1 MIPQDTVNKIL
12 DTAQIVEVVSDFVSL
27 KRRGANYVACC
38 PFHNEKTPS
47 FSVSPTKGIYHCF
60 GCGKTG
66 SAVRFVME
74 HESMSYVEALKYLAK
89 KYGIEVREKEETPE
103 EIASRQRRES
113 LMLVLD
119 YTEKFFQESL
129 KTQEG
134 RSLGYAYFKS
144 RGLEDATIEKYGLGW
159 SPMKGTALCEKAVED
174 GYKPEYLVATGVCI
188 QRDDGSL
195 VDKFRERAMF
205 PIHTVSGRIIG
216 FGGRTLR
223 SDYKE
228 RNIGKYVNS
237 PQTEVYDKRTTLYGI
252 YFAKSEI
259 VRKDRCI
266 LVEGYLDVL
275 SMHQLGIT
283 NVVASSGTSLTVEQV
298 NLIRKFTENVTIM
311 YDGDAAGIH
320 AAERGIGLCLKGG
333 LNVRVVLIPDGDDPD
348 SFARKHTLEE
358 VKAFIEEHEQDFIS
372 YRTDQLI
379 GDAGNDPIRRA
390 NLVNEIAG
398 TLALIPDQV
407 KKAMYVQD
415 VSAKFNIDESLV
427 YSKIND
433 AVRTMREEE
442 KKEEMRRQRADAQD
456 GRMTGNIV
464 PGQGNTGP
472 GQDNAG
478 PASGDAVLPGAYDR
492 DNAVIDSG
500 MSRGNDGPDS
510 GMDRNIAPGA
520 RPLYEDPLLLPSEKE
535 LTGLILNHG
544 LSLLEFESD
553 SEYFDSQGCVTV
565 ADFIRDALEADGHE
579 FGNTI
584 LRKIYNEY
592 FDFYDSNP
600 DMTQDDIVRTMLNG
614 EDTRLADEVAS
625 MLSMKHELTVKGL
638 RNSMTATSSFL
649 VMTVPKAI
657 LVYKL
662 LRVKKKEIELAES
675 LQRLRREDG
684 DNIKEQFEI
693 LQQVQ
698 KVNMI
703 RKTISERLGRV
714 Q

>member
-12 DTAQIVEVVSDFVSL
+12 DTAQIVEVISDFVSL

-129 KTQEG
+129 RTQEG
-134 RSLGYAYFKS
+134 RNLGYAYFKS
-144 RGLEDATIEKYGLGW
+144 RGLEDSTIEKYGLGW

-188 QRDDGSL
+188 QKDDGTL

-259 VRKDRCI
+259 ARRDRCI

-358 VKAFIEEHEQDFIS
+358 VKSFIEENERDFIS

-379 GDAGNDPIRRA
+379 GDAGSDPVRRS

-407 KKAMYVQD
+407 KRAMYVQD
-415 VSAKFNIDESLV
+415 VSVKFNIDESLV
-427 YSKIND
+427 YSKINE
-433 AVRTMREEE
+433 AVRAMREEE
-442 KKEEMRRQRADAQD
+442 RKEEMRRQRALEAGSQASAEGGIGDGAQPAGGDGYNAGGDA
-456 GRMTGNIV
+456 
-464 PGQGNTGP
+464 
-472 GQDNAG
+472 GQDRGYNLSGNAG
-478 PASGDAVLPGAYDR
+478 GA
-492 DNAVIDSG
+492 
-500 MSRGNDGPDS
+500 
-510 GMDRNIAPGA
+510 AP
-520 RPLYEDPLLLPSEKE
+520 RPEPLYEDPLLLPSEKE

-544 LSLLEFESD
+544 MSELEFETD
-553 SEYFDSQGCVTV
+553 SEYYDPEGFVTV
-565 ADFIRDALEADGHE
+565 ADFIRDGLEVDGHQ
-579 FGNTI
+579 FSNSI
-584 LRKIYNEY
+584 MRKIYDEY
-592 FDFYDSNP
+592 FDLYDSSP
-600 DMTQDDIVRTMLNG
+600 DMTQEDIVRTILNG
-614 EDTRLADEVAS
+614 EETLVADESAS
-625 MLSMKHELTVKGL
+625 MLSMKHELTVSGL

-649 VMTVPKAI
+649 VLTVPKAI

-662 LRVKKKEIELAES
+662 QRVKKQELELAAA
-675 LQRLRREDG
+675 LQKLRKQGG
-684 DNIKEQFEI
+684 DNIREQFDI

-698 KVNMI
+698 KLNNI

>member
-89 KYGIEVREKEETPE
+89 KYGIEVREKEETAE

-119 YTEKFFQESL
+119 YTERFFQESL
-129 KTQEG
+129 RTQEG
-134 RSLGYAYFKS
+134 RNLGYAYFKS
-144 RGLEDATIEKYGLGW
+144 RGLEDSTIEKYGLGW

-188 QRDDGSL
+188 QKDDGTL

-237 PQTEVYDKRTTLYGI
+237 PQTEVYDKKTTLYGI

-259 VRKDRCI
+259 ARRDRCI

-298 NLIRKFTENVTIM
+298 SLIRKFTENVTIM

-348 SFARKHTLEE
+348 SFARKHTQEE
-358 VKAFIEEHEQDFIS
+358 VKSFIEENERDFIS

-379 GDAGNDPIRRA
+379 GDAGSDPVRRS

-407 KKAMYVQD
+407 KRAMYVQD
-415 VSAKFNIDESLV
+415 VSTKFSIDESLV
-427 YSKIND
+427 YAKIND
-433 AVRTMREEE
+433 AVRAMREEE
-442 KKEEMRRQRADAQD
+442 RKEEMRRQRALEAGSQASAEGGIEDGAQPAGGDGNNAGGDA
-456 GRMTGNIV
+456 
-464 PGQGNTGP
+464 
-472 GQDNAG
+472 GQDRDFNLSGNAG
-478 PASGDAVLPGAYDR
+478 GA
-492 DNAVIDSG
+492 
-500 MSRGNDGPDS
+500 
-510 GMDRNIAPGA
+510 APKPE
-520 RPLYEDPLLLPSEKE
+520 PLYEDPLLLPSEKE
-535 LTGLILNHG
+535 LAGLILNHG
-544 LSLLEFESD
+544 MSELEFETD
-553 SEYFDSQGCVTV
+553 SEYYDPEGFVTV
-565 ADFIRDALEADGHE
+565 ADFIRDALEVDGHQ
-579 FGNTI
+579 FSNSI
-584 LRKIYNEY
+584 MRKIYDEY
-592 FDFYDSNP
+592 FDLYDSSP
-600 DMTQDDIVRTMLNG
+600 DMTQEDIVRTILNG
-614 EDTRLADEVAS
+614 EDTRLADEAAS
-625 MLSMKHELTVKGL
+625 MLSMRHELTVKDL
-638 RNSMTATSSFL
+638 LNSMTATSSFL
-649 VMTVPKAI
+649 VRTVPKAI

-662 LRVKKKEIELAES
+662 LRVKKQELELAAA
-675 LQRLRREDG
+675 LQKLRRQGG
-684 DNIKEQFEI
+684 DNIKEQFGI

-698 KVNMI
+698 KVNMM
-703 RKTISERLGRV
+703 RKNISERLGRV

>member
-12 DTAQIVEVVSDFVSL
+12 DTAQIVEVISDFVSL

-119 YTEKFFQESL
+119 YTERFFQESL
-129 KTQEG
+129 RTQEG
-134 RSLGYAYFKS
+134 RNLGYAYFKS
-144 RGLEDATIEKYGLGW
+144 RGLEDSTIEKYGLGW
-159 SPMKGTALCEKAVED
+159 SPMKGTALCEKAIED

-188 QRDDGSL
+188 QKDDGTL

-259 VRKDRCI
+259 ARRDRCI

-358 VKAFIEEHEQDFIS
+358 VKSFIEENERDFIS

-379 GDAGNDPIRRA
+379 GDAGSDPVRRS

-407 KKAMYVQD
+407 KRAMYVQD
-415 VSAKFNIDESLV
+415 VSVKFNIDESLV
-427 YSKIND
+427 YSKINE
-433 AVRTMREEE
+433 AVRAMREEE
-442 KKEEMRRQRADAQD
+442 RKEEMRRQRALEAGSQASAEGGIGDGAQPAGGDGYNAGVDA
-456 GRMTGNIV
+456 
-464 PGQGNTGP
+464 
-472 GQDNAG
+472 GQDRGNNLSGNAG
-478 PASGDAVLPGAYDR
+478 GA
-492 DNAVIDSG
+492 
-500 MSRGNDGPDS
+500 
-510 GMDRNIAPGA
+510 AP
-520 RPLYEDPLLLPSEKE
+520 RPEPLYEDPLLLPSEKE

-544 LSLLEFESD
+544 MSELEFETD
-553 SEYFDSQGCVTV
+553 SEYYDPEGFVTV
-565 ADFIRDALEADGHE
+565 ADFIRDGLEVDGHQ
-579 FGNTI
+579 FSNSI
-584 LRKIYNEY
+584 MRKIYDEY
-592 FDFYDSNP
+592 FDLYDSSS
-600 DMTQDDIVRTMLNG
+600 DMTQEDIVRAILNG
-614 EDTRLADEVAS
+614 EDTRVADEAAS
-625 MLSMKHELTVKGL
+625 MLSMRHELTVSGL

-649 VMTVPKAI
+649 VLTVPKAI

-662 LRVKKKEIELAES
+662 QRVKKQELELAS
-675 LQRLRREDG
+675 ALQKLRKQGG
-684 DNIKEQFEI
+684 DNIREQFDI

-698 KVNMI
+698 KLNNI

>member
-119 YTEKFFQESL
+119 YTERFFQESL
-129 KTQEG
+129 RTQEG
-134 RSLGYAYFKS
+134 RNLGYAYFKS
-144 RGLEDATIEKYGLGW
+144 RGLEDSTIEKYGLGW
-159 SPMKGTALCEKAVED
+159 SPMKGTALCEKAIED

-188 QRDDGSL
+188 QKDDGTL

-259 VRKDRCI
+259 ARMDRCI

-298 NLIRKFTENVTIM
+298 SLIRKFTENVTIM

-358 VKAFIEEHEQDFIS
+358 VKSFIEENERDFIS

-379 GDAGNDPIRRA
+379 GDAGSDPVRRS

-407 KKAMYVQD
+407 KRAMYVQD
-415 VSAKFNIDESLV
+415 VSVKFNIDESLV
-427 YSKIND
+427 YSKINE
-433 AVRTMREEE
+433 AVRAMREEE
-442 KKEEMRRQRADAQD
+442 RKEEMRRQRALEAGSQASAEGGIEDGAQPAGGDGNNAGGDA
-456 GRMTGNIV
+456 
-464 PGQGNTGP
+464 
-472 GQDNAG
+472 GQDRDFNLSGNAG
-478 PASGDAVLPGAYDR
+478 GA
-492 DNAVIDSG
+492 
-500 MSRGNDGPDS
+500 
-510 GMDRNIAPGA
+510 APKPE
-520 RPLYEDPLLLPSEKE
+520 PLYEDPLLLPSEKE
-535 LTGLILNHG
+535 LAGLILNHG
-544 LSLLEFESD
+544 MSELEFETD
-553 SEYFDSQGCVTV
+553 SEYYDPEGFVTV
-565 ADFIRDALEADGHE
+565 ADFIRDALEVDGHQ
-579 FGNTI
+579 FSNSI
-584 LRKIYNEY
+584 MRKIYDEY
-592 FDFYDSNP
+592 FDLYDSSP
-600 DMTQDDIVRTMLNG
+600 DMTQEDIVRTILNG
-614 EDTRLADEVAS
+614 EDTRVADEAAS
-625 MLSMKHELTVKGL
+625 MLSMKHELTVSGL

-649 VMTVPKAI
+649 VLTVPKAI

-662 LRVKKKEIELAES
+662 QRVKKQELELAAA
-675 LQRLRREDG
+675 LQKLRKQGG
-684 DNIKEQFEI
+684 DNIREQFDI

-698 KVNMI
+698 KLNNI

>member
-12 DTAQIVEVVSDFVSL
+12 DTAQIVEVISDFVSL

-129 KTQEG
+129 RTQEG
-134 RSLGYAYFKS
+134 RNLGYAYFKS
-144 RGLEDATIEKYGLGW
+144 RGLEDSTIEKYGLGW

-188 QRDDGSL
+188 QKDDGTL

-259 VRKDRCI
+259 ARRDRCI

-358 VKAFIEEHEQDFIS
+358 VKSFIEENERDFIS

-379 GDAGNDPIRRA
+379 GDAGSDPVRRS

-407 KKAMYVQD
+407 KRAMYVQD
-415 VSAKFNIDESLV
+415 VSVKFNIDESLV
-427 YSKIND
+427 YSKINE
-433 AVRTMREEE
+433 AVRAMREEE
-442 KKEEMRRQRADAQD
+442 RKEEMRRQRALEAGSQASAEGGIEDGAQPAGGDGYNAGGDA
-456 GRMTGNIV
+456 
-464 PGQGNTGP
+464 
-472 GQDNAG
+472 GQDRGYNLSGNAG
-478 PASGDAVLPGAYDR
+478 GA
-492 DNAVIDSG
+492 
-500 MSRGNDGPDS
+500 
-510 GMDRNIAPGA
+510 AP
-520 RPLYEDPLLLPSEKE
+520 RPEPLYEDPLLLPSEKE

-544 LSLLEFESD
+544 MSELEFETD
-553 SEYFDSQGCVTV
+553 SEYYDPEGFVTV
-565 ADFIRDALEADGHE
+565 ADFIRDGLEVDGHQ
-579 FGNTI
+579 FSNSI
-584 LRKIYNEY
+584 MRKIYDEY
-592 FDFYDSNP
+592 FDLYDSSP
-600 DMTQDDIVRTMLNG
+600 DMTQEDIVRTILNG
-614 EDTRLADEVAS
+614 EDTLVADEAAS
-625 MLSMKHELTVKGL
+625 MLSMKHELTVSGL

-649 VMTVPKAI
+649 VLTVPKAI

-662 LRVKKKEIELAES
+662 QRVKKQELELAS
-675 LQRLRREDG
+675 ALQKLRKQGG
-684 DNIKEQFEI
+684 DNIREQFDI

-698 KVNMI
+698 KLNNI

>member
-119 YTEKFFQESL
+119 YTERFFQESL
-129 KTQEG
+129 RTQEG
-134 RSLGYAYFKS
+134 RNLGYAYFKS
-144 RGLEDATIEKYGLGW
+144 RGLEDSTIEKYGLGW
-159 SPMKGTALCEKAVED
+159 SPMKGTALCEKALED

-188 QRDDGSL
+188 QKDDGTL

-237 PQTEVYDKRTTLYGI
+237 PQTEVYDKKTTLYGI

-259 VRKDRCI
+259 ARRDRCI

-298 NLIRKFTENVTIM
+298 SLIRKFTENVTIM

-358 VKAFIEEHEQDFIS
+358 VKSFIEENERDFIS

-379 GDAGNDPIRRA
+379 GDAGSDPVRRS

-407 KKAMYVQD
+407 KRAMYVQD
-415 VSAKFNIDESLV
+415 VSTKFNIDESLV

-433 AVRTMREEE
+433 AVRAMREEE
-442 KKEEMRRQRADAQD
+442 RKEEMRRQRALEAGSQASAEGGIEDGAQPAGGDGNNAGWDA
-456 GRMTGNIV
+456 
-464 PGQGNTGP
+464 
-472 GQDNAG
+472 GQD
-478 PASGDAVLPGAYDR
+478 R
-492 DNAVIDSG
+492 DFNLS
-500 MSRGNDGPDS
+500 GNDG
-510 GMDRNIAPGA
+510 GAAPKPE
-520 RPLYEDPLLLPSEKE
+520 PLYEDPLLLPSEKE
-535 LTGLILNHG
+535 LAGLILNHG
-544 LSLLEFESD
+544 MSELEFETD
-553 SEYFDSQGCVTV
+553 SEYYDPEGFVTV
-565 ADFIRDALEADGHE
+565 ADFIRDALEVDGHQ
-579 FGNTI
+579 FSNSI
-584 LRKIYNEY
+584 MRKIYDEY
-592 FDFYDSNP
+592 FDLYDSSP
-600 DMTQDDIVRTMLNG
+600 DMTQEDIVRTILNG
-614 EDTRLADEVAS
+614 EDTRLADEAAS
-625 MLSMKHELTVKGL
+625 MLSMRHELTVKDL
-638 RNSMTATSSFL
+638 LNSMTATSSFL
-649 VMTVPKAI
+649 VRTVPKAI

-662 LRVKKKEIELAES
+662 LRVKKQELELAAA
-675 LQRLRREDG
+675 LQKLRRQGG
-684 DNIKEQFEI
+684 DNIKEQFGI

-698 KVNMI
+698 KVNMM
-703 RKTISERLGRV
+703 RKKISELLGRV

>member
-89 KYGIEVREKEETPE
+89 KYGIEVREKEETAE

-119 YTEKFFQESL
+119 YTERFFQESL
-129 KTQEG
+129 RTQEG
-134 RSLGYAYFKS
+134 RNLGYAYFKS
-144 RGLEDATIEKYGLGW
+144 RGLEDSPNEKYGLGW
-159 SPMKGTALCEKAVED
+159 SPMKGTALCEKALED

-188 QRDDGSL
+188 QKDDGTL

-259 VRKDRCI
+259 ARRDRCI

-298 NLIRKFTENVTIM
+298 SLIRKFTENVTIM

-358 VKAFIEEHEQDFIS
+358 VKSFIEENERDFIS

-379 GDAGNDPIRRA
+379 GDAGSDPVRRS

-407 KKAMYVQD
+407 KRAMYVQD
-415 VSAKFNIDESLV
+415 VSTKFNIDESLV

-433 AVRTMREEE
+433 AVRAMREEE
-442 KKEEMRRQRADAQD
+442 RKEEMRRQRALEAGSQASAEGGIEDGAQPAGGDGNNAGGDA
-456 GRMTGNIV
+456 
-464 PGQGNTGP
+464 
-472 GQDNAG
+472 GQDRDFNLSGNAG
-478 PASGDAVLPGAYDR
+478 GA
-492 DNAVIDSG
+492 
-500 MSRGNDGPDS
+500 
-510 GMDRNIAPGA
+510 APKPE
-520 RPLYEDPLLLPSEKE
+520 PLYEDPLLLPSEKE
-535 LTGLILNHG
+535 LAGLILNHG
-544 LSLLEFESD
+544 MSELEFETD
-553 SEYFDSQGCVTV
+553 SEYYDPEGFVTV
-565 ADFIRDALEADGHE
+565 ADFIRDALEVDGHQ
-579 FGNTI
+579 FSNSI
-584 LRKIYNEY
+584 MRKIYDEY
-592 FDFYDSNP
+592 FDLYDSSP
-600 DMTQDDIVRTMLNG
+600 DMTQEDIVRTILNG
-614 EDTRLADEVAS
+614 EDTRLADEAAS
-625 MLSMKHELTVKGL
+625 MLSMRHELTVKDL
-638 RNSMTATSSFL
+638 LNSMTATSSFL
-649 VMTVPKAI
+649 VRTVPKAI

-662 LRVKKKEIELAES
+662 LRVKKQELELAAA
-675 LQRLRREDG
+675 LQKLRRQGG
-684 DNIKEQFEI
+684 DNIREQFGI

-698 KVNMI
+698 KVNMM
-703 RKTISERLGRV
+703 RKKISELLGRV

>member
-89 KYGIEVREKEETPE
+89 KYGIEVREKEETAE

-119 YTEKFFQESL
+119 YTERFFQESL
-129 KTQEG
+129 RTQEG
-134 RSLGYAYFKS
+134 RNLGYAYFKS
-144 RGLEDATIEKYGLGW
+144 RGLEDSTIEKYGLGW

-188 QRDDGSL
+188 QKDDGTL

-237 PQTEVYDKRTTLYGI
+237 PQTEVYDKKTTLYGI

-259 VRKDRCI
+259 ARRDRCI

-298 NLIRKFTENVTIM
+298 SLIRKFTENVTIM

-358 VKAFIEEHEQDFIS
+358 VKSFIEENERDFIS

-379 GDAGNDPIRRA
+379 GDAGSDPVRRS

-407 KKAMYVQD
+407 KRAMYVQD
-415 VSAKFNIDESLV
+415 VSTKFNIDESLV

-433 AVRTMREEE
+433 AVRAMREEE
-442 KKEEMRRQRADAQD
+442 RKEEMRRQRALEAGSQASAEGGIEDGEKPAGGDGNNAGGDA
-456 GRMTGNIV
+456 
-464 PGQGNTGP
+464 
-472 GQDNAG
+472 GQDRDFNLPGNAG
-478 PASGDAVLPGAYDR
+478 GA
-492 DNAVIDSG
+492 
-500 MSRGNDGPDS
+500 
-510 GMDRNIAPGA
+510 APKPE
-520 RPLYEDPLLLPSEKE
+520 PLYEDPLLLPSEKE
-535 LTGLILNHG
+535 LAGLILNHG
-544 LSLLEFESD
+544 MSELEFETD
-553 SEYFDSQGCVTV
+553 SEYYDPEGFVTV
-565 ADFIRDALEADGHE
+565 ADFIRDALEVDGHQ
-579 FGNTI
+579 FSNSI
-584 LRKIYNEY
+584 MRKIYDEY
-592 FDFYDSNP
+592 FDLYDSSP
-600 DMTQDDIVRTMLNG
+600 DMTQEDIVRTILNG
-614 EDTRLADEVAS
+614 EDTRLADEAAS
-625 MLSMKHELTVKGL
+625 MLSMRHELTVKDL
-638 RNSMTATSSFL
+638 LNSMTATSSFL
-649 VMTVPKAI
+649 VRTVPKAI

-662 LRVKKKEIELAES
+662 LRVKKQELELAAA
-675 LQRLRREDG
+675 LQKLRRQGG
-684 DNIKEQFEI
+684 DNIKEQFGI

-698 KVNMI
+698 KVNMM
-703 RKTISERLGRV
+703 RKNISERLGRV

>member
-12 DTAQIVEVVSDFVSL
+12 DTAQIVEVISDFVSL

-119 YTEKFFQESL
+119 YTERFFQESL
-129 KTQEG
+129 RTQEG
-134 RSLGYAYFKS
+134 RNLGYAYFKS
-144 RGLEDATIEKYGLGW
+144 RGLEDSTIEKYGLGW
-159 SPMKGTALCEKAVED
+159 SPMKGTALCEKAIED

-188 QRDDGSL
+188 QKDDGTL

-259 VRKDRCI
+259 ARRDRCI

-358 VKAFIEEHEQDFIS
+358 VKSFIEENERDFIS

-379 GDAGNDPIRRA
+379 GDAGSDPVRRS

-407 KKAMYVQD
+407 KRAMYVQD
-415 VSAKFNIDESLV
+415 VSVKFNIDESLV
-427 YSKIND
+427 YSKINE
-433 AVRTMREEE
+433 AVRAMREEE
-442 KKEEMRRQRADAQD
+442 RKEEMRRQRALEAGSQASAEGGIGDGLQPTGGDGYNAGGDA
-456 GRMTGNIV
+456 
-464 PGQGNTGP
+464 
-472 GQDNAG
+472 GQDRGSNLSGNAG
-478 PASGDAVLPGAYDR
+478 GA
-492 DNAVIDSG
+492 
-500 MSRGNDGPDS
+500 
-510 GMDRNIAPGA
+510 AP
-520 RPLYEDPLLLPSEKE
+520 RPEPLYEDPLLLPSEKE

-544 LSLLEFESD
+544 MSELEFETD
-553 SEYFDSQGCVTV
+553 SEYYDPEGFVTV
-565 ADFIRDALEADGHE
+565 ADFIRDGLEVDGHQ
-579 FGNTI
+579 FSNSI
-584 LRKIYNEY
+584 MRKIYDEY
-592 FDFYDSNP
+592 FDLYDSSP
-600 DMTQDDIVRTMLNG
+600 DMTQEDIVRTILNG
-614 EDTRLADEVAS
+614 EDTLVADEAAS
-625 MLSMKHELTVKGL
+625 MLSMKHELTVSGL

-649 VMTVPKAI
+649 VLTVPKAI

-662 LRVKKKEIELAES
+662 QRVKKQELELAS
-675 LQRLRREDG
+675 ALQKLRKQGG
-684 DNIKEQFEI
+684 DNIREQFDI

-698 KVNMI
+698 KLNNI
-703 RKTISERLGRV
+703 RKNISERLGRV

>member
-113 LMLVLD
+113 LMLVLE
-119 YTEKFFQESL
+119 YTGKFFQESL

-134 RSLGYAYFKS
+134 RSLGYAYFKN

-415 VSAKFNIDESLV
+415 VSAKFSIDESLV

-456 GRMTGNIV
+456 GRMTGNNV
-464 PGQGNTGP
+464 PVQGDTGP
-472 GQDNAG
+472 GQDSTA
-478 PASGDAVLPGAYDR
+478 AVSGNAVLPGAYDR

-500 MSRGNDGPDS
+500 MNRGNAGPDS
-510 GMDRNIAPGA
+510 GIGRNIAPDA
-520 RPLYEDPLLLPSEKE
+520 KPLYEDPLLLPSEKE

-565 ADFIRDALEADGHE
+565 ADFIRDALEADSHE

-592 FDFYDSNP
+592 FDLYDSNP
-600 DMTQDDIVRTMLNG
+600 DLTQDDIVRTMLNG
-614 EDTRLADEVAS
+614 EDARLADEVAS

-662 LRVKKKEIELAES
+662 LRVKKKELELAEV
-675 LQRLRREDG
+675 LQRLRREGG

>member
-89 KYGIEVREKEETPE
+89 KYGIEVREKEETAE

-119 YTEKFFQESL
+119 YTERFFQESL
-129 KTQEG
+129 RTQEG
-134 RSLGYAYFKS
+134 RNLGYAYFKS
-144 RGLEDATIEKYGLGW
+144 RGLEDSTIEKYGLGW

-188 QRDDGSL
+188 QKDDGTL

-237 PQTEVYDKRTTLYGI
+237 PQTEVYDKKTTLYGI

-259 VRKDRCI
+259 ARRDRCI

-298 NLIRKFTENVTIM
+298 SLIRKFTENVTIM

-358 VKAFIEEHEQDFIS
+358 VKSFIEENERDFIS

-379 GDAGNDPIRRA
+379 GDAGSDPVRRS

-407 KKAMYVQD
+407 KRAMYVQD
-415 VSAKFNIDESLV
+415 VSTKFNIDESLV

-433 AVRTMREEE
+433 AVRAMREEE
-442 KKEEMRRQRADAQD
+442 RKEEMRRQRALEAGSQASAEGGIEDGAQPAGGDGYNAGGDA
-456 GRMTGNIV
+456 
-464 PGQGNTGP
+464 
-472 GQDNAG
+472 GQDRDFNLSGNAG
-478 PASGDAVLPGAYDR
+478 GA
-492 DNAVIDSG
+492 
-500 MSRGNDGPDS
+500 
-510 GMDRNIAPGA
+510 APKPE
-520 RPLYEDPLLLPSEKE
+520 PLYEDPLLLPSEKE
-535 LTGLILNHG
+535 LAGLILNHG
-544 LSLLEFESD
+544 MSELEFETD
-553 SEYFDSQGCVTV
+553 SEYYDPEGFVTV
-565 ADFIRDALEADGHE
+565 ADFIRDALEVDGHQ
-579 FGNTI
+579 FSNSI
-584 LRKIYNEY
+584 MRKIYDEY
-592 FDFYDSNP
+592 FDLYDSSP
-600 DMTQDDIVRTMLNG
+600 DMTQEDIVRTILNG
-614 EDTRLADEVAS
+614 EDTRLADEAAS
-625 MLSMKHELTVKGL
+625 MLSMRHELTVKDL
-638 RNSMTATSSFL
+638 LNSMTATSSFL
-649 VMTVPKAI
+649 VRTVPKAI

-662 LRVKKKEIELAES
+662 LRVKKQELELAAA
-675 LQRLRREDG
+675 LQKLRRQGG
-684 DNIKEQFEI
+684 DNIKEQFGI

-698 KVNMI
+698 KVNMM
-703 RKTISERLGRV
+703 RKKISERLGRV

>member
-89 KYGIEVREKEETPE
+89 KYGIEVREKEETAE

-119 YTEKFFQESL
+119 YTERFFQESL
-129 KTQEG
+129 RTQEG
-134 RSLGYAYFKS
+134 RNLGYAYFKS
-144 RGLEDATIEKYGLGW
+144 RGLEDSTIEKYGLGW
-159 SPMKGTALCEKAVED
+159 SPMKGTALCEKAIED

-188 QRDDGSL
+188 QKDDGTL

-237 PQTEVYDKRTTLYGI
+237 PQTEVYDKKTTLYGI

-259 VRKDRCI
+259 ARRDRCI

-298 NLIRKFTENVTIM
+298 SLIRKFTENVTIM

-358 VKAFIEEHEQDFIS
+358 VKSFIEVNERDFIS

-379 GDAGNDPIRRA
+379 GDAGSDPVRRS

-407 KKAMYVQD
+407 KRAMYVQD
-415 VSAKFNIDESLV
+415 VSTKFNIDESLV

-433 AVRTMREEE
+433 AVRAMREEE
-442 KKEEMRRQRADAQD
+442 RKEEMRRQRALEAGSQASAEGGIEDGAQPAGGD
-456 GRMTGNIV
+456 VN
-464 PGQGNTGP
+464 NTGGDA
-472 GQDNAG
+472 GQDRDFNLSGNAG
-478 PASGDAVLPGAYDR
+478 GA
-492 DNAVIDSG
+492 
-500 MSRGNDGPDS
+500 
-510 GMDRNIAPGA
+510 APKPE
-520 RPLYEDPLLLPSEKE
+520 PLYEDPLLLPSEKE
-535 LTGLILNHG
+535 LAGLILNHG
-544 LSLLEFESD
+544 MSELEFETD
-553 SEYFDSQGCVTV
+553 SEYYDPEGFVTV
-565 ADFIRDALEADGHE
+565 ADFIRDALEVDGHQ
-579 FGNTI
+579 FSNSI
-584 LRKIYNEY
+584 MRKIYDEY
-592 FDFYDSNP
+592 FDLYDSSP
-600 DMTQDDIVRTMLNG
+600 DMTQEDIVRTILNG
-614 EDTRLADEVAS
+614 EDTRLADEAAS
-625 MLSMKHELTVKGL
+625 MLSMRHELTVKDL
-638 RNSMTATSSFL
+638 LNSMTATSSFL
-649 VMTVPKAI
+649 VRTVPKAI

-662 LRVKKKEIELAES
+662 LRVKKQELELAAA
-675 LQRLRREDG
+675 LQKLRRQGG
-684 DNIKEQFEI
+684 DNIKEQFGI

-698 KVNMI
+698 KVNMM
-703 RKTISERLGRV
+703 RKNISERLGRV

>member
-89 KYGIEVREKEETPE
+89 KYGIEVREKEETAE

-119 YTEKFFQESL
+119 YTERFFQESL
-129 KTQEG
+129 RTQEG
-134 RSLGYAYFKS
+134 RNLGYAYFKS
-144 RGLEDATIEKYGLGW
+144 RGLEDSTIEKYGLGW

-188 QRDDGSL
+188 QKDDGTL

-259 VRKDRCI
+259 ARRDRCI

-298 NLIRKFTENVTIM
+298 SLIRKFTENVTIM

-358 VKAFIEEHEQDFIS
+358 VKSFIEENERDFIS

-379 GDAGNDPIRRA
+379 GDAGSDPVRRS

-407 KKAMYVQD
+407 KRAMYVQD
-415 VSAKFNIDESLV
+415 VSTKFNIDESLV

-433 AVRTMREEE
+433 AVRAMREEE
-442 KKEEMRRQRADAQD
+442 RKEEMRRQRALEAGSQASAEGGIEDGAQPAGGDGNNAGGDA
-456 GRMTGNIV
+456 
-464 PGQGNTGP
+464 
-472 GQDNAG
+472 GQDRDFNLSGNAG
-478 PASGDAVLPGAYDR
+478 GA
-492 DNAVIDSG
+492 
-500 MSRGNDGPDS
+500 
-510 GMDRNIAPGA
+510 APKPE
-520 RPLYEDPLLLPSEKE
+520 PLYEDPLLLPSEKE
-535 LTGLILNHG
+535 LAGLILNHG
-544 LSLLEFESD
+544 MSELEFETD
-553 SEYFDSQGCVTV
+553 SEYYDPEGFVTV
-565 ADFIRDALEADGHE
+565 ADFIRDALEVDGHQ
-579 FGNTI
+579 FSNSI
-584 LRKIYNEY
+584 MRKIYDEY
-592 FDFYDSNP
+592 FDLYDSSP
-600 DMTQDDIVRTMLNG
+600 DMTQEDIVRTILNG
-614 EDTRLADEVAS
+614 EDTRLADEAAS
-625 MLSMKHELTVKGL
+625 MLSMRHELTVKDL
-638 RNSMTATSSFL
+638 LNSMTATSSFL
-649 VMTVPKAI
+649 VRTVPKAI

-662 LRVKKKEIELAES
+662 LRVKKQELELAAA
-675 LQRLRREDG
+675 LQKLRRQGG
-684 DNIKEQFEI
+684 DNIKEQFGI

-698 KVNMI
+698 KVNMM
-703 RKTISERLGRV
+703 RKNISERLGRV

>member
-12 DTAQIVEVVSDFVSL
+12 DTAQIVEVISDFVSL

-119 YTEKFFQESL
+119 YTERFFQESL
-129 KTQEG
+129 RTQEG
-134 RSLGYAYFKS
+134 RNLGYAYFKS
-144 RGLEDATIEKYGLGW
+144 RGLEDSTIEKYGLGW
-159 SPMKGTALCEKAVED
+159 SPMKGTALCEKAIED

-259 VRKDRCI
+259 ARMDRCI

-358 VKAFIEEHEQDFIS
+358 VKSFIEENERDFIS

-379 GDAGNDPIRRA
+379 GDAGSDPVRRS

-407 KKAMYVQD
+407 KRAMYVQD
-415 VSAKFNIDESLV
+415 VSVKFNIDESLV
-427 YSKIND
+427 YSKINE
-433 AVRTMREEE
+433 AVRAMREEE
-442 KKEEMRRQRADAQD
+442 RKEEMRRQRALEAGSQASAEGGIGDGAQPTGGDGYNAGGDA
-456 GRMTGNIV
+456 
-464 PGQGNTGP
+464 
-472 GQDNAG
+472 GQDRGSNLSGNAG
-478 PASGDAVLPGAYDR
+478 GA
-492 DNAVIDSG
+492 
-500 MSRGNDGPDS
+500 
-510 GMDRNIAPGA
+510 AP
-520 RPLYEDPLLLPSEKE
+520 RPEPLYEDPLLLPSEKE

-544 LSLLEFESD
+544 MSELEFETD
-553 SEYFDSQGCVTV
+553 SEYYDTEGFVTV
-565 ADFIRDALEADGHE
+565 ADFIRDALEVDGHQ
-579 FGNTI
+579 FSNSI
-584 LRKIYNEY
+584 MRKIYDEY
-592 FDFYDSNP
+592 FDLYDSSP
-600 DMTQDDIVRTMLNG
+600 DMTQEDIVRTILNG
-614 EDTRLADEVAS
+614 EDTRVADEAAS
-625 MLSMKHELTVKGL
+625 MLSMRHELTVSGL

-649 VMTVPKAI
+649 VLTVPKAI

-662 LRVKKKEIELAES
+662 QRVKKQELELAAA
-675 LQRLRREDG
+675 LQKLRKQGG
-684 DNIKEQFEI
+684 DNIREQFDI

-698 KVNMI
+698 KLNNI

>member
-89 KYGIEVREKEETPE
+89 KYGIEVREKEETAE

-119 YTEKFFQESL
+119 YTERFFQESL
-129 KTQEG
+129 RTQEG
-134 RSLGYAYFKS
+134 RNLGYAYFKS
-144 RGLEDATIEKYGLGW
+144 RGLEDSTIEKYGLGW

-188 QRDDGSL
+188 QKDDGTL

-237 PQTEVYDKRTTLYGI
+237 PQTEVYDKKTTLYGI

-259 VRKDRCI
+259 ARRDRCI

-298 NLIRKFTENVTIM
+298 SLIRKFTENVTIM

-358 VKAFIEEHEQDFIS
+358 VKSFIEENERDFIS

-379 GDAGNDPIRRA
+379 GDAGSDPVRRS

-407 KKAMYVQD
+407 KRAMYVQD
-415 VSAKFNIDESLV
+415 VSTKFNIDESLV

-433 AVRTMREEE
+433 AVRAMREEE
-442 KKEEMRRQRADAQD
+442 RKEEMRRQRALEAGSQASAEGGIEDGAQPAAGDGNNAGGDA
-456 GRMTGNIV
+456 
-464 PGQGNTGP
+464 
-472 GQDNAG
+472 GQDRDFNLPGNAG
-478 PASGDAVLPGAYDR
+478 GA
-492 DNAVIDSG
+492 
-500 MSRGNDGPDS
+500 
-510 GMDRNIAPGA
+510 APKPE
-520 RPLYEDPLLLPSEKE
+520 PLYEDPLLLPSEKE
-535 LTGLILNHG
+535 LAGLILNHG
-544 LSLLEFESD
+544 MSELEFETD
-553 SEYFDSQGCVTV
+553 SEYYDPEGFVTV
-565 ADFIRDALEADGHE
+565 ADFIRDALEVDGHQ
-579 FGNTI
+579 FSNSI
-584 LRKIYNEY
+584 MRKIYDEY
-592 FDFYDSNP
+592 FDLYDSSP
-600 DMTQDDIVRTMLNG
+600 DMTQEDIVRTILNG
-614 EDTRLADEVAS
+614 EDTSLADEAAS
-625 MLSMKHELTVKGL
+625 MLSMRHELTVKDL
-638 RNSMTATSSFL
+638 LNSMTATSSFL
-649 VMTVPKAI
+649 VRTVPKAI

-662 LRVKKKEIELAES
+662 LRVKKQELELAAA
-675 LQRLRREDG
+675 LQKLRRQGG
-684 DNIKEQFEI
+684 DNIKEQFGI

-698 KVNMI
+698 KVNMM
-703 RKTISERLGRV
+703 RKNISERLGRV

>member
-12 DTAQIVEVVSDFVSL
+12 DTAQIVEVISDFVSL

-119 YTEKFFQESL
+119 YTERFFQESL
-129 KTQEG
+129 RTHEG
-134 RSLGYAYFKS
+134 RNLGYAYFKS
-144 RGLEDATIEKYGLGW
+144 RGLEDSTIEKYGLGW
-159 SPMKGTALCEKAVED
+159 SPMKGTALCEKAIED

-188 QRDDGSL
+188 QRDDGTL

-259 VRKDRCI
+259 ARRDRCI

-358 VKAFIEEHEQDFIS
+358 VKSFIEENERDFIS

-379 GDAGNDPIRRA
+379 GDAGSDPVRRS

-407 KKAMYVQD
+407 KRAMYVQD
-415 VSAKFNIDESLV
+415 VSVKFNIDESLV
-427 YSKIND
+427 YSKINE
-433 AVRTMREEE
+433 AVRAMREEE
-442 KKEEMRRQRADAQD
+442 RKEEMRRQRALEAGSQASAEGGIGDGAQPAGGDGYNAGGDA
-456 GRMTGNIV
+456 
-464 PGQGNTGP
+464 
-472 GQDNAG
+472 GQDRGYNLSGNAG
-478 PASGDAVLPGAYDR
+478 GA
-492 DNAVIDSG
+492 
-500 MSRGNDGPDS
+500 
-510 GMDRNIAPGA
+510 AP
-520 RPLYEDPLLLPSEKE
+520 RPEPLYEDPLLLPSEKE

-544 LSLLEFESD
+544 MSELEFETD
-553 SEYFDSQGCVTV
+553 SEYYDTEGFVTV
-565 ADFIRDALEADGHE
+565 ADFIRDALEVDGHQ
-579 FGNTI
+579 FSNSI
-584 LRKIYNEY
+584 MRKIYDEY
-592 FDFYDSNP
+592 FDLYDSSP
-600 DMTQDDIVRTMLNG
+600 DMTQEDIVRAILNG
-614 EDTRLADEVAS
+614 EDTRVADEAAS
-625 MLSMKHELTVKGL
+625 MLSMRHELTVSGL

-649 VMTVPKAI
+649 VLTVPKAI

-662 LRVKKKEIELAES
+662 QRVKKQELELAAA
-675 LQRLRREDG
+675 LQKLRKQGG
-684 DNIKEQFEI
+684 DNIREQFDI

-698 KVNMI
+698 KLNNI

>member
-12 DTAQIVEVVSDFVSL
+12 DTAQIVEVISDFVSL

-119 YTEKFFQESL
+119 YTERFFQESL
-129 KTQEG
+129 RTQEG
-134 RSLGYAYFKS
+134 RNLGYAYFKS
-144 RGLEDATIEKYGLGW
+144 RGLEDSTIEKYGLGW
-159 SPMKGTALCEKAVED
+159 SPMKGTALCEKAIED

-188 QRDDGSL
+188 QKDDGTL

-237 PQTEVYDKRTTLYGI
+237 PQTEVYDKKTTLYGI

-259 VRKDRCI
+259 ARRDRCI

-358 VKAFIEEHEQDFIS
+358 VKSFIEENERDFIS

-379 GDAGNDPIRRA
+379 GDAGSDPVRRS

-407 KKAMYVQD
+407 KRAMYVQD
-415 VSAKFNIDESLV
+415 VSVKFNIDESLV
-427 YSKIND
+427 YSKINE
-433 AVRTMREEE
+433 AVRAMREEE
-442 KKEEMRRQRADAQD
+442 RKEEMRRQRALEAGSQASAEGGIEDGAQPAGGDGNNAGGDA
-456 GRMTGNIV
+456 
-464 PGQGNTGP
+464 
-472 GQDNAG
+472 GQDRDFNLSGNAG
-478 PASGDAVLPGAYDR
+478 GA
-492 DNAVIDSG
+492 
-500 MSRGNDGPDS
+500 
-510 GMDRNIAPGA
+510 APKPE
-520 RPLYEDPLLLPSEKE
+520 PLYEDPLLLPSEKE
-535 LTGLILNHG
+535 LAGLILNHG
-544 LSLLEFESD
+544 MSELEFETD
-553 SEYFDSQGCVTV
+553 SEYYDPEGFVTV
-565 ADFIRDALEADGHE
+565 ADFIRDALEVDGHQ
-579 FGNTI
+579 FSNSI
-584 LRKIYNEY
+584 MRKIYDEY
-592 FDFYDSNP
+592 FDLYDSSP
-600 DMTQDDIVRTMLNG
+600 DMTQEDIVRTILNG
-614 EDTRLADEVAS
+614 EDTRLADEAAS
-625 MLSMKHELTVKGL
+625 MLSMRHELTVKDL
-638 RNSMTATSSFL
+638 LNSMTATSSFL
-649 VMTVPKAI
+649 VRTVPKAI

-662 LRVKKKEIELAES
+662 LRVKKQELELAAA
-675 LQRLRREDG
+675 LQKLRRQGG
-684 DNIKEQFEI
+684 DNIKEQFGI

-698 KVNMI
+698 KVNMM
-703 RKTISERLGRV
+703 RKNISERLGRV

>member
-89 KYGIEVREKEETPE
+89 KYGIEVREKEETSE

-119 YTEKFFQESL
+119 YTERFFQESL
-129 KTQEG
+129 RTQEG
-134 RSLGYAYFKS
+134 RNLGYAYFKS
-144 RGLEDATIEKYGLGW
+144 RGLEDSTIEKYGLGW

-188 QRDDGSL
+188 QKDDGTL

-237 PQTEVYDKRTTLYGI
+237 PQTEVYDKKTTLYGI

-259 VRKDRCI
+259 ARRDRCI

-298 NLIRKFTENVTIM
+298 SLIRKFTENVTIM

-358 VKAFIEEHEQDFIS
+358 VKSFIEENERDFIS

-379 GDAGNDPIRRA
+379 GDAGSDPVRRS

-407 KKAMYVQD
+407 KRAMYVQD
-415 VSAKFNIDESLV
+415 VSTKFNIDESLV

-433 AVRTMREEE
+433 AVRAMREEE
-442 KKEEMRRQRADAQD
+442 RKEEMRRQRALEAGSQASAEGGIEDGAQPAGGDGNNAGGDA
-456 GRMTGNIV
+456 
-464 PGQGNTGP
+464 
-472 GQDNAG
+472 GQDRDFNLSGNAG
-478 PASGDAVLPGAYDR
+478 GA
-492 DNAVIDSG
+492 
-500 MSRGNDGPDS
+500 
-510 GMDRNIAPGA
+510 APKPE
-520 RPLYEDPLLLPSEKE
+520 PLYEDPLLLPSEKE
-535 LTGLILNHG
+535 LAGLILNHG
-544 LSLLEFESD
+544 MSELEFETD
-553 SEYFDSQGCVTV
+553 SEYYDPEGFVTV
-565 ADFIRDALEADGHE
+565 ADFIRDALEVDGHQ
-579 FGNTI
+579 FSNSI
-584 LRKIYNEY
+584 MRKIYDEY
-592 FDFYDSNP
+592 FDLYDSSP
-600 DMTQDDIVRTMLNG
+600 DMTQEDIVRTILNG
-614 EDTRLADEVAS
+614 EDTRLADEAAS
-625 MLSMKHELTVKGL
+625 MLSMRHELTVKDL
-638 RNSMTATSSFL
+638 LNSMTATSSFL
-649 VMTVPKAI
+649 VRTVPKAI

-662 LRVKKKEIELAES
+662 LRVKKQELELAAA
-675 LQRLRREDG
+675 LQKLRRQGG
-684 DNIKEQFEI
+684 DNIKEQFGI

-698 KVNMI
+698 KVNMM
-703 RKTISERLGRV
+703 RKNISERLGRV

>member
-12 DTAQIVEVVSDFVSL
+12 DTAQIVEVISDFVSL

-119 YTEKFFQESL
+119 YTERFFQESL
-129 KTQEG
+129 RTHEG
-134 RSLGYAYFKS
+134 RNLGYAYFKS
-144 RGLEDATIEKYGLGW
+144 RGLEDSTIEKYGLGW
-159 SPMKGTALCEKAVED
+159 SPMKGTALCEKAIED

-188 QRDDGSL
+188 QKDDGSL

-259 VRKDRCI
+259 ARRDRCI

-358 VKAFIEEHEQDFIS
+358 VKSFIEENERDFIS

-379 GDAGNDPIRRA
+379 GDAGSDPVRRS

-407 KKAMYVQD
+407 KRAMYVQD
-415 VSAKFNIDESLV
+415 VSVKFNIDESLV
-427 YSKIND
+427 YSKINE
-433 AVRTMREEE
+433 AVRAMREEE
-442 KKEEMRRQRADAQD
+442 RKEEMRRQRALEAGSQASAEGGIGDGAQPAGGDGYNAGVDA
-456 GRMTGNIV
+456 
-464 PGQGNTGP
+464 
-472 GQDNAG
+472 GQDRGNNLSGNAG
-478 PASGDAVLPGAYDR
+478 GA
-492 DNAVIDSG
+492 
-500 MSRGNDGPDS
+500 
-510 GMDRNIAPGA
+510 AP
-520 RPLYEDPLLLPSEKE
+520 RPEPLYEDPLLLPSEKE

-544 LSLLEFESD
+544 MSELEFETD
-553 SEYFDSQGCVTV
+553 SEYYDPEGFVTV
-565 ADFIRDALEADGHE
+565 ADFIRDGLEVDGHQ
-579 FGNTI
+579 FSNSI
-584 LRKIYNEY
+584 MRKIYDEY
-592 FDFYDSNP
+592 FDLYDSSS
-600 DMTQDDIVRTMLNG
+600 DMTQEDIVRAILNG
-614 EDTRLADEVAS
+614 EDTRVADEAAS
-625 MLSMKHELTVKGL
+625 MLSMRHELTVSGL

-649 VMTVPKAI
+649 VLTVPKAI

-662 LRVKKKEIELAES
+662 QRVKKQELELAAA
-675 LQRLRREDG
+675 LQKLRKQGG
-684 DNIKEQFEI
+684 DNIREQFDI

-698 KVNMI
+698 KLNNI

>member
-119 YTEKFFQESL
+119 YTERFFQESL
-129 KTQEG
+129 RTQEG
-134 RSLGYAYFKS
+134 RNLGYAYFKS
-144 RGLEDATIEKYGLGW
+144 RGLEDSTIEKYGLGW

-188 QRDDGSL
+188 QKDDGTL

-237 PQTEVYDKRTTLYGI
+237 PQTEVYDKKTTLYGI

-259 VRKDRCI
+259 ARRDRCI

-298 NLIRKFTENVTIM
+298 SLIRKFTENVTIM

-358 VKAFIEEHEQDFIS
+358 VKSFIEENERDFIS

-379 GDAGNDPIRRA
+379 GDAGSDPVRRS

-407 KKAMYVQD
+407 KRAMYVQD
-415 VSAKFNIDESLV
+415 VSTKFNIDESLV

-433 AVRTMREEE
+433 AVRAMREEE
-442 KKEEMRRQRADAQD
+442 RKEEMRRQRALEAGSQASAEGGIEDGEQPAGGDGNNAGGDA
-456 GRMTGNIV
+456 
-464 PGQGNTGP
+464 
-472 GQDNAG
+472 GQDRDFNLSGNAG
-478 PASGDAVLPGAYDR
+478 GA
-492 DNAVIDSG
+492 
-500 MSRGNDGPDS
+500 
-510 GMDRNIAPGA
+510 APKPE
-520 RPLYEDPLLLPSEKE
+520 PLYEDPLLLPSEKE
-535 LTGLILNHG
+535 LAGLILNHG
-544 LSLLEFESD
+544 MSELEFETD
-553 SEYFDSQGCVTV
+553 SEYYDPEGFVTV
-565 ADFIRDALEADGHE
+565 ADFIRDALEVDGHQ
-579 FGNTI
+579 FSNSI
-584 LRKIYNEY
+584 MRKIYDEY
-592 FDFYDSNP
+592 FDLYDSSP
-600 DMTQDDIVRTMLNG
+600 DMTQEDIVRTILNG
-614 EDTRLADEVAS
+614 EDTRLADEAAS
-625 MLSMKHELTVKGL
+625 MLSMRHELTVKDL
-638 RNSMTATSSFL
+638 LNSMTATSSFL
-649 VMTVPKAI
+649 VRTVPKAI

-662 LRVKKKEIELAES
+662 LRVKKQELELAAA
-675 LQRLRREDG
+675 LQKLRRQGG
-684 DNIKEQFEI
+684 DNIKEQFGI

-698 KVNMI
+698 KVNMM
-703 RKTISERLGRV
+703 RKNISERLGRV

>member
-12 DTAQIVEVVSDFVSL
+12 DTAQIVEVISDFVSL

-119 YTEKFFQESL
+119 YTERFFQESL
-129 KTQEG
+129 RTQEG
-134 RSLGYAYFKS
+134 RNLGYAYFKS
-144 RGLEDATIEKYGLGW
+144 RGLEDSTIEKYGLGW
-159 SPMKGTALCEKAVED
+159 SPMKGTALCEKAIED

-188 QRDDGSL
+188 QKDDGSL

-320 AAERGIGLCLKGG
+320 AAERGIGLCFKGG

-358 VKAFIEEHEQDFIS
+358 VKSFIEENERDFIS

-379 GDAGNDPIRRA
+379 GDAGSDPVRRS

-407 KKAMYVQD
+407 KRAMYVQD
-415 VSAKFNIDESLV
+415 VSVKFNIDESLV
-427 YSKIND
+427 YSKINE
-433 AVRTMREEE
+433 AVRAMREEE
-442 KKEEMRRQRADAQD
+442 RKEEMRRQRALEAGLHTSAEGGMEDGAQPAGGDGYNAGGDA
-456 GRMTGNIV
+456 
-464 PGQGNTGP
+464 
-472 GQDNAG
+472 GQDRGSNLSGNAG
-478 PASGDAVLPGAYDR
+478 GA
-492 DNAVIDSG
+492 
-500 MSRGNDGPDS
+500 
-510 GMDRNIAPGA
+510 AP
-520 RPLYEDPLLLPSEKE
+520 RPEPLYEDPLLLPSEKE

-544 LSLLEFESD
+544 MSELEFETD
-553 SEYFDSQGCVTV
+553 SEYYDPEGFVTV
-565 ADFIRDALEADGHE
+565 ADFIRDALEVDGHQ
-579 FGNTI
+579 FSNSI
-584 LRKIYNEY
+584 MRKIYDEY
-592 FDFYDSNP
+592 FDLYDSSP
-600 DMTQDDIVRTMLNG
+600 DMTQEDIVRTILNG
-614 EDTRLADEVAS
+614 EDTRVADEAAS
-625 MLSMKHELTVKGL
+625 MLSMKHELTVSGL

-649 VMTVPKAI
+649 VLTVPKAI

-662 LRVKKKEIELAES
+662 QRVKKQELELAAA
-675 LQRLRREDG
+675 LQKLRKQGG
-684 DNIKEQFEI
+684 DNIREQFDI

-698 KVNMI
+698 KLNNI

>member
-89 KYGIEVREKEETPE
+89 KYGIEVREKEETAE

-119 YTEKFFQESL
+119 YTERFFQESL
-129 KTQEG
+129 RTQEG
-134 RSLGYAYFKS
+134 RNLGYAYFKS
-144 RGLEDATIEKYGLGW
+144 RGLEDSTIEKYGLGW

-188 QRDDGSL
+188 QKDDGTL

-237 PQTEVYDKRTTLYGI
+237 PQTEVYDKKTTLYGI

-259 VRKDRCI
+259 ARRDRCI

-298 NLIRKFTENVTIM
+298 SLIRKFTENVTIM

-358 VKAFIEEHEQDFIS
+358 VKSFIEENERDFIS

-379 GDAGNDPIRRA
+379 GDAGSDPVRRS

-407 KKAMYVQD
+407 KRAMYVQD
-415 VSAKFNIDESLV
+415 VSTKFNIDESLV

-433 AVRTMREEE
+433 AVRAMREEE
-442 KKEEMRRQRADAQD
+442 RKEEMRRQRALEAGSQASAEGGIED
-456 GRMTGNIV
+456 GVQPAGGDVN
-464 PGQGNTGP
+464 NTGGDA
-472 GQDNAG
+472 GQDRDFNLPGNAG
-478 PASGDAVLPGAYDR
+478 GA
-492 DNAVIDSG
+492 
-500 MSRGNDGPDS
+500 
-510 GMDRNIAPGA
+510 APKPE
-520 RPLYEDPLLLPSEKE
+520 PLYEDPLLLPSEKE
-535 LTGLILNHG
+535 LAGLILNHG
-544 LSLLEFESD
+544 MSELEFETD
-553 SEYFDSQGCVTV
+553 SEYYDPEGFVTV
-565 ADFIRDALEADGHE
+565 ADFIRDALEVDGHQ
-579 FGNTI
+579 FSNSI
-584 LRKIYNEY
+584 MRKIYDEY
-592 FDFYDSNP
+592 FDLYDSSP
-600 DMTQDDIVRTMLNG
+600 DMTQEDIVRTILNG
-614 EDTRLADEVAS
+614 EDTRLADEAAS
-625 MLSMKHELTVKGL
+625 MLSMRHELTVKDL
-638 RNSMTATSSFL
+638 LNSMTATSSFL
-649 VMTVPKAI
+649 VRTVPKAI

-662 LRVKKKEIELAES
+662 LRVKKQELELAAA
-675 LQRLRREDG
+675 LQKLRRQGG
-684 DNIKEQFEI
+684 DNIKEQFGI

-698 KVNMI
+698 KVNMM
-703 RKTISERLGRV
+703 RKNISERLGRV

>member
-12 DTAQIVEVVSDFVSL
+12 DTAQIVEVISDFVSL

-119 YTEKFFQESL
+119 YTERFFQESL
-129 KTQEG
+129 RTQEG
-134 RSLGYAYFKS
+134 RNLGYAYFKS
-144 RGLEDATIEKYGLGW
+144 RGLEDSTIEKYGLGW
-159 SPMKGTALCEKAVED
+159 SPMKGTALCEKAIED

-188 QRDDGSL
+188 QKDDGTL

-259 VRKDRCI
+259 ARRDRCI

-358 VKAFIEEHEQDFIS
+358 VKSFIEENERDFIS

-379 GDAGNDPIRRA
+379 GDAGNDPVRRS

-407 KKAMYVQD
+407 KRAMYVQD
-415 VSAKFNIDESLV
+415 VSVKFNIDESLV
-427 YSKIND
+427 YSKINE
-433 AVRTMREEE
+433 AVRAMREEE
-442 KKEEMRRQRADAQD
+442 RKEEMRRQRALEAGSQASAEGGIGDGLQPTGGDGYNAGGDA
-456 GRMTGNIV
+456 
-464 PGQGNTGP
+464 
-472 GQDNAG
+472 GQDRGYNLSGNAG
-478 PASGDAVLPGAYDR
+478 GS
-492 DNAVIDSG
+492 
-500 MSRGNDGPDS
+500 
-510 GMDRNIAPGA
+510 AP
-520 RPLYEDPLLLPSEKE
+520 RPEPLYEDPLLLPSEKE

-544 LSLLEFESD
+544 MSELEFETD
-553 SEYFDSQGCVTV
+553 SEYYDTEGFVTV
-565 ADFIRDALEADGHE
+565 ADFIRDALEVDGHQ
-579 FGNTI
+579 FSNSI
-584 LRKIYNEY
+584 LRKIYDEY
-592 FDFYDSNP
+592 FDLYDSSP
-600 DMTQDDIVRTMLNG
+600 DMTQEDIVRTILNG
-614 EDTRLADEVAS
+614 EDTRVADEAAS
-625 MLSMKHELTVKGL
+625 MLSMKHELTVSGL

-649 VMTVPKAI
+649 VLTVPKAI

-662 LRVKKKEIELAES
+662 QRVKKQELELAS
-675 LQRLRREDG
+675 ALQKLRKQGG
-684 DNIKEQFEI
+684 DNIREQFDI

-698 KVNMI
+698 KLNNI

>member
-12 DTAQIVEVVSDFVSL
+12 DTAQIVEVISDFVSL

-188 QRDDGSL
+188 QKDDGTL

-237 PQTEVYDKRTTLYGI
+237 PQTEVYDKKTTLYGI

-259 VRKDRCI
+259 ARRDRCI

-298 NLIRKFTENVTIM
+298 SLIRKFTENVTIM

-358 VKAFIEEHEQDFIS
+358 VKSFIEENERDFIS

-379 GDAGNDPIRRA
+379 GDAGSDPVRRS

-407 KKAMYVQD
+407 KRAMYVQD
-415 VSAKFNIDESLV
+415 VSTKFNIDESLV

-433 AVRTMREEE
+433 AVRAMREEE
-442 KKEEMRRQRADAQD
+442 RKEEMRRQRALEAGSQASAEGGIEDGAQPAGGDGNNAGGDA
-456 GRMTGNIV
+456 
-464 PGQGNTGP
+464 
-472 GQDNAG
+472 GQD
-478 PASGDAVLPGAYDR
+478 R
-492 DNAVIDSG
+492 DFNLS
-500 MSRGNDGPDS
+500 GNDG
-510 GMDRNIAPGA
+510 GAAPKPE
-520 RPLYEDPLLLPSEKE
+520 PLYEDPLLLPSEKE
-535 LTGLILNHG
+535 LAGLILNHG
-544 LSLLEFESD
+544 MSELEFETD
-553 SEYFDSQGCVTV
+553 SEYYDPEGFVTV
-565 ADFIRDALEADGHE
+565 ADFIRDALEVDGHQ
-579 FGNTI
+579 FSNSI
-584 LRKIYNEY
+584 MRKIYDEY
-592 FDFYDSNP
+592 FDLYDSSP
-600 DMTQDDIVRTMLNG
+600 DMTQEDIVRTILNG
-614 EDTRLADEVAS
+614 EDTRLADEAAS
-625 MLSMKHELTVKGL
+625 MLSMRHELTVKDL
-638 RNSMTATSSFL
+638 LNSMTATSSFL
-649 VMTVPKAI
+649 VRTVPKAI

-662 LRVKKKEIELAES
+662 LRVKKQELELAAA
-675 LQRLRREDG
+675 LQKLRRQGG
-684 DNIKEQFEI
+684 DNIKEQFGI

-698 KVNMI
+698 KVNMM
-703 RKTISERLGRV
+703 RKNISERLGRV

>member
-89 KYGIEVREKEETPE
+89 KYGIEVREKEETAE

-119 YTEKFFQESL
+119 YTERFFQESL
-129 KTQEG
+129 RTQEG
-134 RSLGYAYFKS
+134 RNLGYAYFKS
-144 RGLEDATIEKYGLGW
+144 RGLEDSTIEKYGLGW

-188 QRDDGSL
+188 QKDDGTL

-237 PQTEVYDKRTTLYGI
+237 PQTEVYDKKTTLYGI

-259 VRKDRCI
+259 ARRDRCI

-298 NLIRKFTENVTIM
+298 SLIRKFTENVTIM

-358 VKAFIEEHEQDFIS
+358 VKSFIEENERDFIS

-379 GDAGNDPIRRA
+379 GDAGSDPVRRS

-407 KKAMYVQD
+407 KRAMYVQD
-415 VSAKFNIDESLV
+415 VSTKFNIDESLV

-433 AVRTMREEE
+433 AVRAMREEE
-442 KKEEMRRQRADAQD
+442 RKEEMRRQRALEAGSQASAEGGIEDGAQPAGGDGNNAGGDA
-456 GRMTGNIV
+456 
-464 PGQGNTGP
+464 
-472 GQDNAG
+472 GQDRDFNLSGNAG
-478 PASGDAVLPGAYDR
+478 GA
-492 DNAVIDSG
+492 
-500 MSRGNDGPDS
+500 
-510 GMDRNIAPGA
+510 APKPE
-520 RPLYEDPLLLPSEKE
+520 PLYEDPLLLPSEKE
-535 LTGLILNHG
+535 LAGLILNHG
-544 LSLLEFESD
+544 MSELEFETD
-553 SEYFDSQGCVTV
+553 SEYYDPEGFVTV
-565 ADFIRDALEADGHE
+565 ADFIRDALEVDGHQ
-579 FGNTI
+579 FSNSI
-584 LRKIYNEY
+584 MRKIYDEY
-592 FDFYDSNP
+592 FDLYDSSP
-600 DMTQDDIVRTMLNG
+600 DMTQEDIVRTILNG
-614 EDTRLADEVAS
+614 EDTRLADEAAS
-625 MLSMKHELTVKGL
+625 MLSMRHELTVKDL
-638 RNSMTATSSFL
+638 LNSMTATSSFL
-649 VMTVPKAI
+649 VRTVPKAI

-662 LRVKKKEIELAES
+662 LRVKKQELELAAA
-675 LQRLRREDG
+675 LQKLRRQGG
-684 DNIKEQFEI
+684 DNIKEQFGI

-698 KVNMI
+698 KVNMM
-703 RKTISERLGRV
+703 RKNISERLGRV

>member
-89 KYGIEVREKEETPE
+89 KYGIEVREKEETAE

-119 YTEKFFQESL
+119 YTERFFQESL
-129 KTQEG
+129 RTQEG
-134 RSLGYAYFKS
+134 RNLGYAYFKS
-144 RGLEDATIEKYGLGW
+144 RGLEDSTIEKYGLGW
-159 SPMKGTALCEKAVED
+159 SPMKGTALCEKAIED

-188 QRDDGSL
+188 QKDDGTL

-259 VRKDRCI
+259 ARRDRCI

-298 NLIRKFTENVTIM
+298 SLIRKFTENVTIM

-358 VKAFIEEHEQDFIS
+358 VKSFIEENERDFIS

-379 GDAGNDPIRRA
+379 GDAGSDPVRRS

-407 KKAMYVQD
+407 KRAMYVQD
-415 VSAKFNIDESLV
+415 VSTKFNIDESLV

-433 AVRTMREEE
+433 AVRAMREEE
-442 KKEEMRRQRADAQD
+442 RKEEMRRQRALEAGSQASVEGGIEDGAQPAGGDGNNAGGDA
-456 GRMTGNIV
+456 
-464 PGQGNTGP
+464 
-472 GQDNAG
+472 GQDRDFNLSGNAG
-478 PASGDAVLPGAYDR
+478 GA
-492 DNAVIDSG
+492 
-500 MSRGNDGPDS
+500 
-510 GMDRNIAPGA
+510 APKPE
-520 RPLYEDPLLLPSEKE
+520 PLYEDPLLLPSEKE
-535 LTGLILNHG
+535 LAGLILNHG
-544 LSLLEFESD
+544 MSELEFETD
-553 SEYFDSQGCVTV
+553 SEYYDPDGFVTV
-565 ADFIRDALEADGHE
+565 ADFIRDALEVDGHQ
-579 FGNTI
+579 FSNSI
-584 LRKIYNEY
+584 MRKIYDEY
-592 FDFYDSNP
+592 FDLYDSSP
-600 DMTQDDIVRTMLNG
+600 DMTQEDIVRTILNG
-614 EDTRLADEVAS
+614 EDTRLADEAAS
-625 MLSMKHELTVKGL
+625 MLSMRHEITVKDL
-638 RNSMTATSSFL
+638 LNSMTATSSFL
-649 VMTVPKAI
+649 VRTVPKAI

-662 LRVKKKEIELAES
+662 LRVKKQELELAAA
-675 LQRLRREDG
+675 LQKLRRQGG
-684 DNIKEQFEI
+684 DNIREQFGI

-698 KVNMI
+698 KVNMM
-703 RKTISERLGRV
+703 RKKISELLGRV

>member
-119 YTEKFFQESL
+119 YTERFFQESL
-129 KTQEG
+129 RTQEG
-134 RSLGYAYFKS
+134 RNLGYAYFKS
-144 RGLEDATIEKYGLGW
+144 RGLEDSTIEKYGLGW

-188 QRDDGSL
+188 QKDDGTL

-237 PQTEVYDKRTTLYGI
+237 PQTEVYDKKTTLYGI

-259 VRKDRCI
+259 ARRDRCI

-298 NLIRKFTENVTIM
+298 SLIRKFTENVTIM

-358 VKAFIEEHEQDFIS
+358 VKSFIEENERDFIS

-379 GDAGNDPIRRA
+379 GDAGSDPVRRS

-407 KKAMYVQD
+407 KRAMYVQD
-415 VSAKFNIDESLV
+415 VSTKFNIDESLV

-433 AVRTMREEE
+433 AVRAMREEE
-442 KKEEMRRQRADAQD
+442 RKEEMRRQRALEAGSQASAEGGIEDGEQPAGGDGNNAGGDA
-456 GRMTGNIV
+456 
-464 PGQGNTGP
+464 
-472 GQDNAG
+472 GQDRDFNLPGNAG
-478 PASGDAVLPGAYDR
+478 GA
-492 DNAVIDSG
+492 
-500 MSRGNDGPDS
+500 
-510 GMDRNIAPGA
+510 APKPE
-520 RPLYEDPLLLPSEKE
+520 PLYEDPLLLPSEKE
-535 LTGLILNHG
+535 LAGLILNHG
-544 LSLLEFESD
+544 MSELEFETD
-553 SEYFDSQGCVTV
+553 SEYYDPEGFVTV
-565 ADFIRDALEADGHE
+565 ADFIRDALEVDGHQ
-579 FGNTI
+579 FSNSI
-584 LRKIYNEY
+584 MRKIYDEY
-592 FDFYDSNP
+592 FDLYDSSP
-600 DMTQDDIVRTMLNG
+600 DMTQEDIVRTILNG
-614 EDTRLADEVAS
+614 EDTRLADEAAS
-625 MLSMKHELTVKGL
+625 MLSMGHELTVKDL
-638 RNSMTATSSFL
+638 LNSMTATSSFL
-649 VMTVPKAI
+649 VRTVPKAI

-662 LRVKKKEIELAES
+662 LRVKKQELELAAA
-675 LQRLRREDG
+675 LQKLRRQGG
-684 DNIKEQFEI
+684 DNIKEQFGI

-698 KVNMI
+698 KVNMM
-703 RKTISERLGRV
+703 RKNISERLGRV

>member
-119 YTEKFFQESL
+119 YTERFFQESL
-129 KTQEG
+129 RTQEG
-134 RSLGYAYFKS
+134 RNLGYAYFKS
-144 RGLEDATIEKYGLGW
+144 RGLEDSTIEKYGLGW

-188 QRDDGSL
+188 QKDDGTL

-237 PQTEVYDKRTTLYGI
+237 PQTEVYDKKTTLYGI

-259 VRKDRCI
+259 ARRDRCI

-298 NLIRKFTENVTIM
+298 SLIRKFTENVTIM

-358 VKAFIEEHEQDFIS
+358 VKSFIEENERDFIS

-379 GDAGNDPIRRA
+379 GDAGSDPVRRS

-407 KKAMYVQD
+407 KRAMYVQD
-415 VSAKFNIDESLV
+415 VSTKFNIDESLV

-433 AVRTMREEE
+433 AVRAMREEE
-442 KKEEMRRQRADAQD
+442 RKEEMRRQRALEAGSQASAEGGIEDGAQPAGGDGNNAGGDA
-456 GRMTGNIV
+456 
-464 PGQGNTGP
+464 
-472 GQDNAG
+472 GQDRDFNLSGNAG
-478 PASGDAVLPGAYDR
+478 GA
-492 DNAVIDSG
+492 
-500 MSRGNDGPDS
+500 
-510 GMDRNIAPGA
+510 APKPE
-520 RPLYEDPLLLPSEKE
+520 PLYEDPLLLPSEKE
-535 LTGLILNHG
+535 LAGLILNHG
-544 LSLLEFESD
+544 MSELEFETD
-553 SEYFDSQGCVTV
+553 SEYYDPDGFVTV
-565 ADFIRDALEADGHE
+565 ADFIRDALEVDGHQ
-579 FGNTI
+579 FSNSI
-584 LRKIYNEY
+584 MRKIYDEY
-592 FDFYDSNP
+592 FDLYDSSP
-600 DMTQDDIVRTMLNG
+600 DMTQEDIVRTILNG
-614 EDTRLADEVAS
+614 EDTRLADEAAS
-625 MLSMKHELTVKGL
+625 MLSMRHELTVKDL
-638 RNSMTATSSFL
+638 LNSMTATSSFL
-649 VMTVPKAI
+649 VRTVPKAI

-662 LRVKKKEIELAES
+662 LRVKKQELELAAA
-675 LQRLRREDG
+675 LQKLRRQGG
-684 DNIKEQFEI
+684 DNIKEQFGI

-698 KVNMI
+698 KVNMM
-703 RKTISERLGRV
+703 RKNISERLGRV

>member
-89 KYGIEVREKEETPE
+89 KYGIEVREKEETAE

-119 YTEKFFQESL
+119 YTERFFQESL
-129 KTQEG
+129 RTQEG
-134 RSLGYAYFKS
+134 RNLGYAYFKS
-144 RGLEDATIEKYGLGW
+144 RGLEDSTIEKYGLGW

-188 QRDDGSL
+188 QKDDGTL

-237 PQTEVYDKRTTLYGI
+237 PQTEVYDKKTTLYGI

-259 VRKDRCI
+259 ARRDRCI

-283 NVVASSGTSLTVEQV
+283 NVVASSGTSLTVEQAS
-298 NLIRKFTENVTIM
+298 LIRKFTENVTIM

-358 VKAFIEEHEQDFIS
+358 VKSFIEENERDFIS

-379 GDAGNDPIRRA
+379 GDAGSDPVRRS

-407 KKAMYVQD
+407 KRAMYVQD
-415 VSAKFNIDESLV
+415 VSTKFNIDESLV

-433 AVRTMREEE
+433 AVRAMREEE
-442 KKEEMRRQRADAQD
+442 RKEEMRRQRALEAGSQASAEGGIEDGAQPAGGD
-456 GRMTGNIV
+456 VN
-464 PGQGNTGP
+464 NTGGDA
-472 GQDNAG
+472 GQDRDFNLSGNAG
-478 PASGDAVLPGAYDR
+478 GA
-492 DNAVIDSG
+492 
-500 MSRGNDGPDS
+500 
-510 GMDRNIAPGA
+510 APKPE
-520 RPLYEDPLLLPSEKE
+520 PLYEDPLLLPSEKE
-535 LTGLILNHG
+535 LAGLILNHG
-544 LSLLEFESD
+544 MSELEFETD
-553 SEYFDSQGCVTV
+553 SEYYDPEGFVTV
-565 ADFIRDALEADGHE
+565 ADFIRDALEVDGHQ
-579 FGNTI
+579 FSNSI
-584 LRKIYNEY
+584 MRKIYDEY
-592 FDFYDSNP
+592 FDLYDSSP
-600 DMTQDDIVRTMLNG
+600 DMTQEDIVRTILNG
-614 EDTRLADEVAS
+614 EDTRLADEAAS
-625 MLSMKHELTVKGL
+625 MLSMRHELTVKDL
-638 RNSMTATSSFL
+638 LNSMTATSSFL
-649 VMTVPKAI
+649 VRTVPKAI

-662 LRVKKKEIELAES
+662 LRVKKQELELAAA
-675 LQRLRREDG
+675 LQKLRRQGG
-684 DNIKEQFEI
+684 DNIKEQFGI

-698 KVNMI
+698 KVNMM
-703 RKTISERLGRV
+703 RKKISERLGRV

>member
-12 DTAQIVEVVSDFVSL
+12 DTAQIVEVISDFVSL

-119 YTEKFFQESL
+119 YTERFFQESL
-129 KTQEG
+129 RTQEG
-134 RSLGYAYFKS
+134 RNLGYAYFKS
-144 RGLEDATIEKYGLGW
+144 RGLEDSTIEKYGLGW

-188 QRDDGSL
+188 QKDDGTL

-259 VRKDRCI
+259 ARMDRCI

-358 VKAFIEEHEQDFIS
+358 VKSFIEENERDFIS

-379 GDAGNDPIRRA
+379 GDAGSDPVRRS

-407 KKAMYVQD
+407 KRAMYVQD
-415 VSAKFNIDESLV
+415 VSVKFNIDESLV
-427 YSKIND
+427 YSKINE
-433 AVRTMREEE
+433 AVRAMREEE
-442 KKEEMRRQRADAQD
+442 RKEEMRRQRALEAGLHTSAEGGMEDGAQPAGGDGYNAGGDA
-456 GRMTGNIV
+456 
-464 PGQGNTGP
+464 
-472 GQDNAG
+472 GQDRGYNLSGNAG
-478 PASGDAVLPGAYDR
+478 GS
-492 DNAVIDSG
+492 
-500 MSRGNDGPDS
+500 
-510 GMDRNIAPGA
+510 AP
-520 RPLYEDPLLLPSEKE
+520 RPEPLYEDPLLLPSEKE

-544 LSLLEFESD
+544 MSELEFETD
-553 SEYFDSQGCVTV
+553 SEYYDPEGFVTV
-565 ADFIRDALEADGHE
+565 ADFIRDALEVDGHQ
-579 FGNTI
+579 FSNSI
-584 LRKIYNEY
+584 MRKIYDEY
-592 FDFYDSNP
+592 FDLYDSSP
-600 DMTQDDIVRTMLNG
+600 DMTQEDIVRTILNG
-614 EDTRLADEVAS
+614 EDTRVADEAAS
-625 MLSMKHELTVKGL
+625 MLSMRHELTVSGL

-649 VMTVPKAI
+649 VLTVPKAI

-662 LRVKKKEIELAES
+662 QRVKKQELELAAA
-675 LQRLRREDG
+675 LQKLRKQGG
-684 DNIKEQFEI
+684 DNIREQFDI

-698 KVNMI
+698 KLNNI

>member
-103 EIASRQRRES
+103 EIAYRQRRES

-119 YTEKFFQESL
+119 YTERFFQESL
-129 KTQEG
+129 RTQEG
-134 RSLGYAYFKS
+134 RNLGYAYFKS
-144 RGLEDATIEKYGLGW
+144 RGLEDSTIEKYGLGW

-188 QRDDGSL
+188 QKDDGTL

-237 PQTEVYDKRTTLYGI
+237 PQTEVYDKKTTLYGI

-259 VRKDRCI
+259 ARRDRCI

-298 NLIRKFTENVTIM
+298 SLIRKFTENVTIM

-358 VKAFIEEHEQDFIS
+358 VKSFIEENERDFIS

-379 GDAGNDPIRRA
+379 GDAGSDPVRRS

-407 KKAMYVQD
+407 KRAMYVQD
-415 VSAKFNIDESLV
+415 VSTKFNIDESLV

-433 AVRTMREEE
+433 AVRAMREEE
-442 KKEEMRRQRADAQD
+442 RKEEMRRQRALEAGSQASAEGGIEDGAQPAGGDGNNAGGDA
-456 GRMTGNIV
+456 
-464 PGQGNTGP
+464 
-472 GQDNAG
+472 GQDRDFNLPGNAG
-478 PASGDAVLPGAYDR
+478 GA
-492 DNAVIDSG
+492 
-500 MSRGNDGPDS
+500 
-510 GMDRNIAPGA
+510 APKPE
-520 RPLYEDPLLLPSEKE
+520 PLYEDPLLLPSEKE
-535 LTGLILNHG
+535 LAGLILNHG
-544 LSLLEFESD
+544 MSELEFETD
-553 SEYFDSQGCVTV
+553 SEYYDPEGFVTV
-565 ADFIRDALEADGHE
+565 ADFIRDALEVDGHQ
-579 FGNTI
+579 FSNSI
-584 LRKIYNEY
+584 MRKIYDEY
-592 FDFYDSNP
+592 FDLYDSSP
-600 DMTQDDIVRTMLNG
+600 DMTQEDIVRTILNG
-614 EDTRLADEVAS
+614 EDTSLADEAAS
-625 MLSMKHELTVKGL
+625 MLSMGHELTVKDL
-638 RNSMTATSSFL
+638 LNSMTATSSFL
-649 VMTVPKAI
+649 VRTVPKAI

-662 LRVKKKEIELAES
+662 LRVKKQELELAAA
-675 LQRLRREDG
+675 LQKLRRQGG
-684 DNIKEQFEI
+684 DNIKEQFGI

-698 KVNMI
+698 KVNMM
-703 RKTISERLGRV
+703 RKNISERLGRV

>member
-12 DTAQIVEVVSDFVSL
+12 DTAQIVEVISDFVSL

-129 KTQEG
+129 RTQEG
-134 RSLGYAYFKS
+134 RNLGYAYFKS
-144 RGLEDATIEKYGLGW
+144 RGLEDSTIEKYGLGW
-159 SPMKGTALCEKAVED
+159 SPMKGTALCEKAIED

-188 QRDDGSL
+188 QKDDGTL

-237 PQTEVYDKRTTLYGI
+237 PQTEVYDKKTTLYGI

-259 VRKDRCI
+259 ARRDRCI

-358 VKAFIEEHEQDFIS
+358 VKSFIEENERDFIS

-379 GDAGNDPIRRA
+379 GDAGSDPVRRS

-407 KKAMYVQD
+407 KRAMYVQD
-415 VSAKFNIDESLV
+415 VSVKFNIDESLV
-427 YSKIND
+427 YSKINE
-433 AVRTMREEE
+433 AVRAMREEE
-442 KKEEMRRQRADAQD
+442 RKEEMRRQRALEAGSQASAEGGIGDGLQPTGGDGYNAGGDA
-456 GRMTGNIV
+456 
-464 PGQGNTGP
+464 
-472 GQDNAG
+472 GQDRGSNLSGNAG
-478 PASGDAVLPGAYDR
+478 GA
-492 DNAVIDSG
+492 
-500 MSRGNDGPDS
+500 
-510 GMDRNIAPGA
+510 AP
-520 RPLYEDPLLLPSEKE
+520 RPEPLYEDPLLLPSEKE

-544 LSLLEFESD
+544 MSELEFETD
-553 SEYFDSQGCVTV
+553 SEYYDPEGFVTV
-565 ADFIRDALEADGHE
+565 ADFIRDGLEVDGHQ
-579 FGNTI
+579 FSNSI
-584 LRKIYNEY
+584 MRKIYDEY
-592 FDFYDSNP
+592 FDLYDSSP
-600 DMTQDDIVRTMLNG
+600 DMTQEDIVRAILNG
-614 EDTRLADEVAS
+614 EDTRVADEAAS
-625 MLSMKHELTVKGL
+625 MLSMKHELTVSGL

-649 VMTVPKAI
+649 VLTVPKAI

-662 LRVKKKEIELAES
+662 QRVKKQELELAAS
-675 LQRLRREDG
+675 LQKLRRQG
-684 DNIKEQFEI
+684 VDNIKEQFDI

-698 KVNMI
+698 KLNNL

>member
-89 KYGIEVREKEETPE
+89 KYGIEVREKEETAE

-119 YTEKFFQESL
+119 YTERFFQESL
-129 KTQEG
+129 RTQEG
-134 RSLGYAYFKS
+134 RNLGYAYFKS
-144 RGLEDATIEKYGLGW
+144 RGLEDSTIEKYGLGW

-188 QRDDGSL
+188 QKDDGTL

-237 PQTEVYDKRTTLYGI
+237 PQTEVYDKKTTLYGI

-259 VRKDRCI
+259 ARRDRCI

-298 NLIRKFTENVTIM
+298 SLIRKFTENVTIM

-358 VKAFIEEHEQDFIS
+358 VKSFIEENERDFIS

-379 GDAGNDPIRRA
+379 GDAGSDPVRRS
-390 NLVNEIAG
+390 NLVNGIAG

-407 KKAMYVQD
+407 KRAMYVQD
-415 VSAKFNIDESLV
+415 VSTKFNIDESLV

-433 AVRTMREEE
+433 AVRAMREEE
-442 KKEEMRRQRADAQD
+442 RKEEMRRQRALEAGSQASAEGGIEDGAQPAGGDGNNAGGDA
-456 GRMTGNIV
+456 
-464 PGQGNTGP
+464 
-472 GQDNAG
+472 GQDRDFNLPGNAG
-478 PASGDAVLPGAYDR
+478 GA
-492 DNAVIDSG
+492 
-500 MSRGNDGPDS
+500 
-510 GMDRNIAPGA
+510 APKPE
-520 RPLYEDPLLLPSEKE
+520 PLYEDPLLLPSEKE
-535 LTGLILNHG
+535 LAGLILNHG
-544 LSLLEFESD
+544 MSELEFETD
-553 SEYFDSQGCVTV
+553 SEYYDPEGFVTV
-565 ADFIRDALEADGHE
+565 ADFIRDALEVDGHQ
-579 FGNTI
+579 FSNSI
-584 LRKIYNEY
+584 MRKIYDEY
-592 FDFYDSNP
+592 FDLYDSSP
-600 DMTQDDIVRTMLNG
+600 DMTQEDIVRTILNG
-614 EDTRLADEVAS
+614 EDTRLADEAAS
-625 MLSMKHELTVKGL
+625 MLSMRHELTVKDL
-638 RNSMTATSSFL
+638 LNSMTATSSFL
-649 VMTVPKAI
+649 VRTVPKAI

-662 LRVKKKEIELAES
+662 LRVKKQELELAAA
-675 LQRLRREDG
+675 LQKLRRQGG
-684 DNIKEQFEI
+684 DNIKEQFGI

-698 KVNMI
+698 KVNMM
-703 RKTISERLGRV
+703 RKNISERLGRV

>member
-12 DTAQIVEVVSDFVSL
+12 DTAQIVEVISDFVSL

-129 KTQEG
+129 RTQEG
-134 RSLGYAYFKS
+134 RNLGYAYFKS
-144 RGLEDATIEKYGLGW
+144 RGLEDSTIEKYGLGW

-188 QRDDGSL
+188 QKDDGTL

-259 VRKDRCI
+259 ARRDRCI

-311 YDGDAAGIH
+311 YDGDAAGNH

-358 VKAFIEEHEQDFIS
+358 VKSFIEENERDFIS

-379 GDAGNDPIRRA
+379 GDAGSDPVRRS

-407 KKAMYVQD
+407 KRAMYVQD
-415 VSAKFNIDESLV
+415 VSVKFNIDESLV
-427 YSKIND
+427 YSKINE

-442 KKEEMRRQRADAQD
+442 RKEEMRRQRALEAGSQASAEGGIGDGLQPTGGDGYNAGGDA
-456 GRMTGNIV
+456 
-464 PGQGNTGP
+464 
-472 GQDNAG
+472 GQDRGSNLSGNAG
-478 PASGDAVLPGAYDR
+478 GA
-492 DNAVIDSG
+492 
-500 MSRGNDGPDS
+500 
-510 GMDRNIAPGA
+510 AP
-520 RPLYEDPLLLPSEKE
+520 RPEPLYEDPLLLPSEKE

-544 LSLLEFESD
+544 MSELEFETD
-553 SEYFDSQGCVTV
+553 SEYYDPEGFVTV
-565 ADFIRDALEADGHE
+565 ADFIRDALEVDGHQ
-579 FGNTI
+579 FSNSI
-584 LRKIYNEY
+584 LRKIYDEY
-592 FDFYDSNP
+592 FDLYDSSP
-600 DMTQDDIVRTMLNG
+600 DMTQEDIVRAILNG
-614 EDTRLADEVAS
+614 EDTRVADEAAS
-625 MLSMKHELTVKGL
+625 MLSMKHELTVSGL

-649 VMTVPKAI
+649 VLTVPKAI

-662 LRVKKKEIELAES
+662 QRVKKQELELAAA
-675 LQRLRREDG
+675 LQKLRKQGG
-684 DNIKEQFEI
+684 DNIREQFDI

-698 KVNMI
+698 KLNNI

>member
-119 YTEKFFQESL
+119 YTERFFQESL
-129 KTQEG
+129 RTQEG
-134 RSLGYAYFKS
+134 RNLGYAYFKS
-144 RGLEDATIEKYGLGW
+144 RGLEDSTIEKYGLGW

-188 QRDDGSL
+188 QKDDGTL

-237 PQTEVYDKRTTLYGI
+237 PQTEVYDKKTTLYGI

-259 VRKDRCI
+259 ARRDRCI

-298 NLIRKFTENVTIM
+298 SLIRKFTENVTIM

-333 LNVRVVLIPDGDDPD
+333 LNVRVVLIPDGADPD

-358 VKAFIEEHEQDFIS
+358 VKSFIEENERDFIS

-379 GDAGNDPIRRA
+379 GDAGSDPVRRS

-407 KKAMYVQD
+407 KRAMYVQD
-415 VSAKFNIDESLV
+415 VSTKFNIDESLV

-433 AVRTMREEE
+433 AVRAMREEE
-442 KKEEMRRQRADAQD
+442 RKEEMRRQRALEAGSQASAEGGIEDGAQPAGGDGNNAGGDA
-456 GRMTGNIV
+456 
-464 PGQGNTGP
+464 
-472 GQDNAG
+472 GQDRDFNLPGNAG
-478 PASGDAVLPGAYDR
+478 GA
-492 DNAVIDSG
+492 
-500 MSRGNDGPDS
+500 
-510 GMDRNIAPGA
+510 APKPE
-520 RPLYEDPLLLPSEKE
+520 PLYEDPLLLPSEKE
-535 LTGLILNHG
+535 LAGLILNHG
-544 LSLLEFESD
+544 MSELEFETD
-553 SEYFDSQGCVTV
+553 SEYYDPEGFVTV
-565 ADFIRDALEADGHE
+565 ADFIRDALEVDGHQ
-579 FGNTI
+579 FSNSI
-584 LRKIYNEY
+584 MRKIYDEY
-592 FDFYDSNP
+592 FDLYDSSP
-600 DMTQDDIVRTMLNG
+600 DMTQEDIVRTILNG
-614 EDTRLADEVAS
+614 EDTRLADEAAS
-625 MLSMKHELTVKGL
+625 MLSMGHELTVKDL
-638 RNSMTATSSFL
+638 LNSMTATSSFL
-649 VMTVPKAI
+649 VRTVPKAI

-662 LRVKKKEIELAES
+662 LRVKKQELELAAA
-675 LQRLRREDG
+675 LQKLRRQGG
-684 DNIKEQFEI
+684 DNIKEQFGI

-698 KVNMI
+698 KVNMM
-703 RKTISERLGRV
+703 RKNISERLGRV

>member
-12 DTAQIVEVVSDFVSL
+12 DTAQIVEVISDFVSL

-119 YTEKFFQESL
+119 YTERFFQESL
-129 KTQEG
+129 RTQEG
-134 RSLGYAYFKS
+134 RNLGYAYFKS
-144 RGLEDATIEKYGLGW
+144 RGLEDSTIEKYGLGW
-159 SPMKGTALCEKAVED
+159 SPMKGTALCEKAIED

-188 QRDDGSL
+188 QKDDGTL

-259 VRKDRCI
+259 ARRDRCI

-358 VKAFIEEHEQDFIS
+358 VKSFIEENERDFIS

-379 GDAGNDPIRRA
+379 GDAGSDPVRRS

-407 KKAMYVQD
+407 KRAMYVQD
-415 VSAKFNIDESLV
+415 VSVKFNIDESLV
-427 YSKIND
+427 YSKINE
-433 AVRTMREEE
+433 AVRAMREEE
-442 KKEEMRRQRADAQD
+442 RKEEMRRQRALEAGSQASAEGGIGDGAQPAGGDGYNAGGDA
-456 GRMTGNIV
+456 
-464 PGQGNTGP
+464 
-472 GQDNAG
+472 GQDRGYNLSGNAG
-478 PASGDAVLPGAYDR
+478 GA
-492 DNAVIDSG
+492 
-500 MSRGNDGPDS
+500 
-510 GMDRNIAPGA
+510 AP
-520 RPLYEDPLLLPSEKE
+520 RPEPLYEDPLLLPSEKE

-544 LSLLEFESD
+544 MSELEFETD
-553 SEYFDSQGCVTV
+553 SEYYDPEGFVTV
-565 ADFIRDALEADGHE
+565 ADFIRDGLEVDGHQ
-579 FGNTI
+579 FSNSI
-584 LRKIYNEY
+584 MRKIYDEY
-592 FDFYDSNP
+592 FDLYDSSP
-600 DMTQDDIVRTMLNG
+600 DMTQEDIVRTILNG
-614 EDTRLADEVAS
+614 EDTLVADEAAS
-625 MLSMKHELTVKGL
+625 MLSMKHELTVSGL

-649 VMTVPKAI
+649 VLTVPKAI

-662 LRVKKKEIELAES
+662 QRVKKQELELAAA
-675 LQRLRREDG
+675 LQKLRKQGG
-684 DNIKEQFEI
+684 DNIREQFDI

-698 KVNMI
+698 KLNNI

>member
-89 KYGIEVREKEETPE
+89 KYGIEVREKEETAE

-119 YTEKFFQESL
+119 YTERFFQESL
-129 KTQEG
+129 RTQEG
-134 RSLGYAYFKS
+134 RNLGYAYFKS
-144 RGLEDATIEKYGLGW
+144 RGLEDSTIEKYGLGW

-188 QRDDGSL
+188 QKDDGTL

-237 PQTEVYDKRTTLYGI
+237 PQTEVYDKKTTLYGI

-259 VRKDRCI
+259 ARRDRCI

-298 NLIRKFTENVTIM
+298 SLIRKFTENVTIM

-358 VKAFIEEHEQDFIS
+358 VKSFIEENERDFIS

-379 GDAGNDPIRRA
+379 GDAGSDPVRRS

-407 KKAMYVQD
+407 KRAMYVQD
-415 VSAKFNIDESLV
+415 VSTKFNIDESLV

-433 AVRTMREEE
+433 AVRAMREEE
-442 KKEEMRRQRADAQD
+442 RKEEMRRQRALEAGSQASAEGGIED
-456 GRMTGNIV
+456 GVQPAGGDVN
-464 PGQGNTGP
+464 NTGGDA
-472 GQDNAG
+472 GQDRDFNLPGNAG
-478 PASGDAVLPGAYDR
+478 GA
-492 DNAVIDSG
+492 
-500 MSRGNDGPDS
+500 
-510 GMDRNIAPGA
+510 APKPE
-520 RPLYEDPLLLPSEKE
+520 PLYEDPLLLPSEKE
-535 LTGLILNHG
+535 LAGLILNHG
-544 LSLLEFESD
+544 MSELEFETD
-553 SEYFDSQGCVTV
+553 SEYYDPEGFVTV
-565 ADFIRDALEADGHE
+565 ADFIRDALEVDGHQ
-579 FGNTI
+579 FSNSI
-584 LRKIYNEY
+584 MRKIYDEY
-592 FDFYDSNP
+592 FDLYDSSP
-600 DMTQDDIVRTMLNG
+600 DMTQEDIVRTILNG
-614 EDTRLADEVAS
+614 EDTRLADEAAS
-625 MLSMKHELTVKGL
+625 MLSMGHELTVKDL
-638 RNSMTATSSFL
+638 LNSMTATSSFL
-649 VMTVPKAI
+649 VRTVPKAI

-662 LRVKKKEIELAES
+662 LRVKKQELELAAA
-675 LQRLRREDG
+675 LQKLRRQGG
-684 DNIKEQFEI
+684 DNIKEQFGI

-698 KVNMI
+698 KVNMM
-703 RKTISERLGRV
+703 RKNISERLGRV

>member
-89 KYGIEVREKEETPE
+89 KYGIEVREKEETAE

-119 YTEKFFQESL
+119 YTERFFQESL
-129 KTQEG
+129 RTQEG
-134 RSLGYAYFKS
+134 RNLGYAYFKS
-144 RGLEDATIEKYGLGW
+144 RGLEDSTIEKYGLGW

-188 QRDDGSL
+188 QKDDGTL

-237 PQTEVYDKRTTLYGI
+237 PQTEVYDKKTTLYGI

-259 VRKDRCI
+259 ARRDRCI

-298 NLIRKFTENVTIM
+298 SLIRKFTENVTIM

-358 VKAFIEEHEQDFIS
+358 VKSFIEENERDFIS

-379 GDAGNDPIRRA
+379 GDAGSDPVRRS

-407 KKAMYVQD
+407 KRAMYVQD
-415 VSAKFNIDESLV
+415 VSTKFNIDESLV

-433 AVRTMREEE
+433 AVRAMREEE
-442 KKEEMRRQRADAQD
+442 RKEEMRRQRALEAGSQASAEGGIEDGEQPAGGDGNNAGGDA
-456 GRMTGNIV
+456 
-464 PGQGNTGP
+464 
-472 GQDNAG
+472 GQDRDFNLPGNAG
-478 PASGDAVLPGAYDR
+478 GA
-492 DNAVIDSG
+492 
-500 MSRGNDGPDS
+500 
-510 GMDRNIAPGA
+510 APKPE
-520 RPLYEDPLLLPSEKE
+520 PLYEDPLLLPSEKE
-535 LTGLILNHG
+535 LAGLILNHG
-544 LSLLEFESD
+544 MSELEFETD
-553 SEYFDSQGCVTV
+553 SEYYDPEGFVTV
-565 ADFIRDALEADGHE
+565 ADFIRDALEVDGHQ
-579 FGNTI
+579 FSNSI
-584 LRKIYNEY
+584 MRKIYDEY
-592 FDFYDSNP
+592 FDLYDSSP
-600 DMTQDDIVRTMLNG
+600 DMTQEDIVRTILNG
-614 EDTRLADEVAS
+614 EDTRLADEAAS
-625 MLSMKHELTVKGL
+625 MLSMRHELTVKDL
-638 RNSMTATSSFL
+638 LNSMTATSSFL
-649 VMTVPKAI
+649 VRTVPKAI

-662 LRVKKKEIELAES
+662 LRVKKQELELAAA
-675 LQRLRREDG
+675 LQKLRRQGG
-684 DNIKEQFEI
+684 DNIKEQFGI

-698 KVNMI
+698 KVNMM
-703 RKTISERLGRV
+703 RKKISERLGRV

>member
-12 DTAQIVEVVSDFVSL
+12 DTAQIVEVISDFVSL

-119 YTEKFFQESL
+119 YTERFFQESL
-129 KTQEG
+129 RTQEG
-134 RSLGYAYFKS
+134 RNLGYAYFKS
-144 RGLEDATIEKYGLGW
+144 RGLEDSTIEKYGLGW

-188 QRDDGSL
+188 QKDDGTL

-237 PQTEVYDKRTTLYGI
+237 PQTEVYDKKTTLYGI

-259 VRKDRCI
+259 ARRDRCI

-298 NLIRKFTENVTIM
+298 SLIRKFTENVTIM

-358 VKAFIEEHEQDFIS
+358 VKSFIEENERDFIS

-379 GDAGNDPIRRA
+379 GDAGSDPVRRS

-407 KKAMYVQD
+407 KRAMYVQD
-415 VSAKFNIDESLV
+415 VSVKFNIDESLV
-427 YSKIND
+427 YSKINE
-433 AVRTMREEE
+433 AVRAMREEE
-442 KKEEMRRQRADAQD
+442 RKEEMRRQRALEADSQASAEGGIEDGAQPAGGDGNNAGGDA
-456 GRMTGNIV
+456 
-464 PGQGNTGP
+464 
-472 GQDNAG
+472 GQDRDFNLPGNAG
-478 PASGDAVLPGAYDR
+478 GA
-492 DNAVIDSG
+492 
-500 MSRGNDGPDS
+500 
-510 GMDRNIAPGA
+510 APKPE
-520 RPLYEDPLLLPSEKE
+520 PLYEDPLLLPSEKE
-535 LTGLILNHG
+535 LAGLILNHG
-544 LSLLEFESD
+544 MSELEFETD
-553 SEYFDSQGCVTV
+553 SEYYDPEGFVTV
-565 ADFIRDALEADGHE
+565 ADFIRDALEVDGHQ
-579 FGNTI
+579 FSNSI
-584 LRKIYNEY
+584 MRKIYDEY
-592 FDFYDSNP
+592 FDLYDSSP
-600 DMTQDDIVRTMLNG
+600 DMTQEDIVRTILNG
-614 EDTRLADEVAS
+614 EDTRLADEAAS
-625 MLSMKHELTVKGL
+625 MLSMRHELTVKDL
-638 RNSMTATSSFL
+638 LNSMTATSSFL
-649 VMTVPKAI
+649 VRTVPKAI

-662 LRVKKKEIELAES
+662 LRVKKQELELAAA
-675 LQRLRREDG
+675 LQKLRRQGG
-684 DNIKEQFEI
+684 DNIKEQFGI

-698 KVNMI
+698 KVNMM
-703 RKTISERLGRV
+703 RKNISERLGRV

>member
-12 DTAQIVEVVSDFVSL
+12 DTAQIVEVISDFVSL

-119 YTEKFFQESL
+119 YTERFFQESL
-129 KTQEG
+129 RTHEG
-134 RSLGYAYFKS
+134 RNLGYAYFKS
-144 RGLEDATIEKYGLGW
+144 RGLEDSTIEKYGLGW

-188 QRDDGSL
+188 QKDDGTL

-259 VRKDRCI
+259 ARMDRCI

-358 VKAFIEEHEQDFIS
+358 VKSFIEENERDFIS

-379 GDAGNDPIRRA
+379 GDAGSDPVRRS

-407 KKAMYVQD
+407 KRAMYVQD
-415 VSAKFNIDESLV
+415 VSVKFSIDESLV
-427 YSKIND
+427 YSKINE
-433 AVRTMREEE
+433 AVRAMREEE
-442 KKEEMRRQRADAQD
+442 RKEEMRRQRALEAGSQASAEGGIGDGAQTAGGDGYNAGGDA
-456 GRMTGNIV
+456 
-464 PGQGNTGP
+464 
-472 GQDNAG
+472 GQDRGSNLSGNAG
-478 PASGDAVLPGAYDR
+478 GA
-492 DNAVIDSG
+492 
-500 MSRGNDGPDS
+500 
-510 GMDRNIAPGA
+510 AP
-520 RPLYEDPLLLPSEKE
+520 RPEPLYEDPLLLPSEKE

-544 LSLLEFESD
+544 MSELEFETD
-553 SEYFDSQGCVTV
+553 SEYYDPEGFVTV
-565 ADFIRDALEADGHE
+565 ADFIRDALEVDGHQ
-579 FGNTI
+579 FSNSI
-584 LRKIYNEY
+584 LRKIYDEY
-592 FDFYDSNP
+592 FDLYDSSP
-600 DMTQDDIVRTMLNG
+600 DMTQEDIVRTILNG
-614 EDTRLADEVAS
+614 EDTRVADEAAS
-625 MLSMKHELTVKGL
+625 MLSMRHELTVSGL

-649 VMTVPKAI
+649 VLTVPKAI

-662 LRVKKKEIELAES
+662 QRVKKQELELAAA
-675 LQRLRREDG
+675 LQKLRKQGG
-684 DNIKEQFEI
+684 DNIREQFDI

-698 KVNMI
+698 KLNNI